1 MSAMAH
7 WCFRHRR
14 IVLAVWLL
22 IFVGIGV
29 IGRGLGTHYASS
41 FSLPATDSTRALNLL
56 KAEFPAASGES
67 DTIVVHVSKGRV
79 TDPAVR
85 SRIEPMLA
93 KVSKLSHVQAVVS
106 PYSHFGANQTSK
118 DGTTEFASVN

>member
-67 DTIVVHVSKGRV
+67 DTIVVHVAKGKV
-79 TDPAVR
+79 PDPAVR
-85 SRIEPMLA
+85 LRPEPMLA
-93 KVSKLSHVQAVVS
+93 KVGKIEHIQAVVS
-106 PYSHFGANQTSK
+106 PFSAVGAKQISA
-118 DGTTEFASVN
+118 DGAT